1 VAGRE
6 PALGVLGEDRLVRAA
21 PRAAAVAVALA
32 LGMLAAGCSGSTS
45 STADAGPSAV
55 LPSSTATSAATS
67 SAPRPTPRPDPP
79 PPERACYRL
88 GYDDALAPTISKKP
102 VPCTGRHTAVNFYV
116 GTYAEN
122 LAVDGAAVHRLVST
136 QCPKRFA
143 TFAGGSLED
152 RRLSLLRTVWFTP
165 TVQQAA
171 LGARWY
177 SCVALAIRD
186 SRSLAVLTARVAGAL
201 DDADGRAHYGLC
213 ATAEP
218 GSAGFEQRICSA
230 PHSWRSLQTV
240 PFPPGHY
247 PGVARVRSAGQTI
260 CKDAGHDVASD
271 PLSYRWS
278 YQWPTLAQ
286 WRGGQTYGICW
297 APS

>member
-1 VAGRE
+1 MEGRQ
-6 PALGVLGEDRLVRAA
+6 PSFGVLGEDRLVRAV
-21 PRAAAVAVALA
+21 PFVAAVAV
-32 LGMLAAGCSGSTS
+32 GVLAAGCSGSTS
-45 STADAGPSAV
+45 STPDAGPTAV
-55 LPSSTATSAATS
+55 LTSPTATTTAT
-67 SAPRPTPRPDPP
+67 PQPEPDPP

-116 GTYAEN
+116 GSYARN

-165 TVQQAA
+165 TVEQAA

-201 DDADGRAHYGLC
+201 DSADGRAHYGLC
-213 ATAEP
+213 GTAEP

-230 PHSWRSLQTV
+230 PHAWRSLRTV
-240 PFPPGHY
+240 PFAPGHY
-247 PGVARVRSAGQTI
+247 PGVAQVRSAGQTI
-260 CKDAGHDVASD
+260 CKDAGRAVAGD
-271 PLSYRWS
+271 PLNYRWS